1 MISTKY
7 LHTLRAAVRR
17 PHFVVSISIP
27 MSSPVRKMGS
37 TVTAQMVKDL
47 RERSGAPMMDCKKA
61 LAAPE
66 VEGSID
72 KAMDWLRAKGM
83 AKARSNADRP
93 ASEGLIALVLRDKIA
108 TLVEVNSETDFV
120 ARNTDFQS
128 LVQRLAITA
137 NQNFAAGAVSV
148 EALLEAPASGGTRIL
163 REFLTDAVT
172 KIRENIVSD

>member
-1 MISTKY
+1 MSATI
-7 LHTLRAAVRR
+7 
-17 PHFVVSISIP
+17 
-27 MSSPVRKMGS
+27 SSPLRRMGS

-61 LAAPE
+61 LADPE

-83 AKARSNADRP
+83 AKARSNANRP
-93 ASEGLIALVLRDKIA
+93 ASEGLIALVLRDNIA

-128 LVQRLAITA
+128 LVQRVALTA
-137 NQNFAAGAVSV
+137 NQSFAAGAVSV
-148 EALLEAPASGGTRIL
+148 EALLEAPAIGGTRIL

-172 KIRENIVSD
+172 KIRENIVSDEIHHDQLPSSPSSCYRYV